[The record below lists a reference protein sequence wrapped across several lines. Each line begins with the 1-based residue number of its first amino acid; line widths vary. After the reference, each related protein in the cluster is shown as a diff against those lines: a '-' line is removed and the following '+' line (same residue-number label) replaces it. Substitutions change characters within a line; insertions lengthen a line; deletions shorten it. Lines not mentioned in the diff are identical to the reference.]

1 MDDIKKISE
10 LARAGEVSNGDILL
24 ISKRTSSS
32 ALRSLGLDYA
42 NLVNSLRK
50 SFKDEF
56 DTLNTISDT
65 YVDDTTMEFTYD
77 TTKHDLVLKT
87 DASERRINISKFIFT
102 GMVKNVVYKKD
113 SHSLVITFNKAD
125 GSTVTIDVDISDV
138 FIFNGGS
145 GINISEDKTISI
157 DPDVVSMIGHKHVLS
172 DITDYSAPVIPT
184 KVSELTNDTGYIT
197 NNDLPGPITI
207 DDTLSDTSENP
218 VQNKVV
224 KTYVD
229 LQTGT
234 TNTTIANH
242 VANVKN
248 PHGVTATQVGAVP
261 VSRKVNGKA
270 LSSDIALVASDVG
283 ALASTVTH
291 LEGDVPVSRKVN
303 GKALSSDIAL
313 VASDVGAYSKDEAYS
328 KTETY
333 SKAEVDQM
341 IPSKT
346 SQLTNDSGFL
356 TTHQS
361 LDECVKTNEKV
372 TITLENESGE
382 KVTYELYGK
391 VVS

>member
-224 KTYVD
+224 KDYVD

-248 PHGVTATQVGAVP
+248 PHGVTATQVGA
-261 VSRKVNGKA
+261 
-270 LSSDIALVASDVG
+270 
-283 ALASTVTH
+283 
-291 LEGDVPVSRKVN
+291 VPVSRKVN